1 MNSARHVP
9 TLVHNGPVLTESN
22 DITQYLDD
30 CFALQG
36 RGLLPTN
43 DEDKAVM
50 PELLVVTDKPALT
63 Q

>member
-9 TLVHNGPVLTESN
+9 TLVHSGQVLTESN

-50 PELLVVTDKPALT
+50 PELLVITDKPALT
-63 Q
+63 K

>member
-1 MNSARHVP
+1 MP
-9 TLVHNGPVLTESN
+9 TLVQNGQVLTESN
-22 DITQYLDD
+22 DIIQYLDD

-43 DEDKAVM
+43 DEDKPVM

>member
-1 MNSARHVP
+1 MP
-9 TLVHNGPVLTESN
+9 TLVHNGQVLTASN
-22 DITQYLDD
+22 DIIQYLDD

-36 RGLLPTN
+36 RGLLPTS
-43 DEDKAVM
+43 DKAKADM